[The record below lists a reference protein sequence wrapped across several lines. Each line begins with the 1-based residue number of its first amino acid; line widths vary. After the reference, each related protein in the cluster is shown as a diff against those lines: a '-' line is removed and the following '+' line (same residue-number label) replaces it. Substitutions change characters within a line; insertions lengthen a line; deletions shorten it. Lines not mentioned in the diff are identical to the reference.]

1 MFRPCLLIR
10 CQNWYLEI
18 VRHQRCCLI
27 WRTFSANKSKCKSV
41 DLNIGLKSEEKL
53 RAHKESSK
61 GLDPLLNLKRMMH
74 CFVIFFVSD
83 PCIRGFLHIFY
94 SCQKI
99 KEIVFLDITK
109 NNNVSK
115 YFPFFLQN
123 VSRKFVWKGM
133 QFCTLTMCNVTIV
146 LLCFTILL
154 VLLLPKTMWQ

>member
-27 WRTFSANKSKCKSV
+27 RRTFSANKSKCKSV

-61 GLDPLLNLKRMMH
+61 GLDPPLKRKLH

-83 PCIRGFLHIFY
+83 PCITEDWFMY
-94 SCQKI
+94 STLAQKI
-99 KEIVFLDITK
+99 KEVVFLYITIK
-109 NNNVSK
+109 VMFPDTFHSSCRMYLGSLFGKECSFAPWLNITGIFVQSDNNFGHVSV
-115 YFPFFLQN
+115 F
-123 VSRKFVWKGM
+123 
-133 QFCTLTMCNVTIV
+133 
-146 LLCFTILL
+146 
-154 VLLLPKTMWQ
+154 

>member
-18 VRHQRCCLI
+18 VRQRCCLI
-27 WRTFSANKSKCKSV
+27 WRKFSANKSKCESV
-41 DLNIGLKSEEKL
+41 DLNIGLKSEEKY
-53 RAHKESSK
+53 RADKESSK
-61 GLDPLLNLKRMMH
+61 GLDPLLNLKRKMH

-83 PCIRGFLHIFY
+83 PCIRGFY

-133 QFCTLTMCNVTIV
+133 QFCTLTKYHLDICA
-146 LLCFTILL
+146 
-154 VLLLPKTMWQ
+154 MWQ